1 MALALTQHKINMKN
15 IISIIV
21 IIISIATF
29 VLVVQPQ
36 YIEIQEMRKTEVE
49 LERVLDNARRLQ
61 SLRDDLLEKR
71 QSIANTDIRRL
82 EKLIPES
89 ADNVKLIL
97 EFEQISNRNN
107 LEIQAASAVK
117 DESETGDQQTFDVET
132 NDYGVITLDFT
143 LQGSYN
149 DFIGFLEDI
158 EKNLR
163 ITDIRSLS
171 ISPSEESTG
180 YGFDISI
187 DTYWLKDNI

>member
-1 MALALTQHKINMKN
+1 MKN
-15 IISIIV
+15 IISFIV
-21 IIISIATF
+21 IAISIATF

-36 YIEIQEMRKTEVE
+36 YNEIKEMQKTETE

-61 SLRDDLLEKR
+61 SLRDSLLEKR
-71 QSIANTDIRRL
+71 KGIANTDIRRL

-107 LEIQAASAVK
+107 LAIQAASAVK
-117 DESETGDQQTFDVET
+117 DESADGGGNQTFDIET

-143 LQGSYN
+143 LQGTYN
-149 DFIGFLEDI
+149 NFISFLQDI

-163 ITDIRSLS
+163 ITDIRDLS
-171 ISPSEESTG
+171 ISPSDSDDGG
-180 YGFDISI
+180 YSFDISI

>member
-1 MALALTQHKINMKN
+1 MKN

-21 IIISIATF
+21 IIISVATF
-29 VLVVQPQ
+29 IFVVEPQ
-36 YIEIQEMRKTEVE
+36 YNEIREMQKTETE

-71 QSIANTDIRRL
+71 QNIAGADIRRL

-107 LEIQAASAVK
+107 LSIQAASAVK
-117 DESETGDQQTFDVET
+117 DEEGNESSNQNFDIET
-132 NDYGVITLDFT
+132 NDYGVITLDFSLGGT
-143 LQGSYN
+143 YN
-149 DFIGFLEDI
+149 DFISFLEDI

-163 ITDIRSLS
+163 ITDIRTLS
-171 ISPSEESTG
+171 VKPSDEGGAEFS
-180 YGFDISI
+180 FDISI

>member
-1 MALALTQHKINMKN
+1 MKN

-21 IIISIATF
+21 IVVSIATF

-36 YIEIQEMRKTEVE
+36 YAEIQEMQKTETE

-71 QSIANTDIRRL
+71 KNIANTDIRRL

-107 LEIQAASAVK
+107 LSIQAASAVK
-117 DESETGDQQTFDVET
+117 DDDNGDSGGQQTFDIET

-149 DFIGFLEDI
+149 DFVSFLQDI

-171 ISPSEESTG
+171 ISPSDANDNG
-180 YGFDISI
+180 YSFDISI

>member
-1 MALALTQHKINMKN
+1 MKN

-21 IIISIATF
+21 IAISIATF
-29 VLVVQPQ
+29 VFVVKPQ
-36 YIEIQEMRKTEVE
+36 YDQIKEMQTTETQ

-61 SLRDDLLEKR
+61 SLRDSLLEKR
-71 QSIANTDIRRL
+71 KGIANTDIRRL

-107 LEIQAASAVK
+107 LSIQAASAVK
-117 DESETGDQQTFDVET
+117 DEEGDSSSSNQSFDIET
-132 NDYGVITLDFT
+132 NDYGVITLDFSLGGT
-143 LQGSYN
+143 YR
-149 DFIGFLEDI
+149 DFISFLEDI

-163 ITDIRSLS
+163 ITDVRTLS
-171 ISPSEESTG
+171 VTPSAEGGTDFS
-180 YGFDISI
+180 FDISI

>member
-1 MALALTQHKINMKN
+1 MKN

-29 VLVVQPQ
+29 VLVVEPQ
-36 YIEIQEMRKTEVE
+36 YGEIREMQQTENE

-71 QSIANTDIRRL
+71 QSIAGADIRRL
-82 EKLIPES
+82 ETLIPES

-97 EFEQISNRNN
+97 EFEQISNNNN
-107 LEIQAASAVK
+107 LSIEAASAVR
-117 DESETGDQQTFDVET
+117 DEEGDENSGQNFDIET
-132 NDYGVITLDFT
+132 NDYGVITLDFSLGGT
-143 LQGSYN
+143 YN
-149 DFIGFLEDI
+149 DFISFLEDI

-163 ITDIRSLS
+163 ITDIRTLS
-171 ISPSEESTG
+171 IRPAGEGNAEFS
-180 YGFDISI
+180 FDISI

>member
-1 MALALTQHKINMKN
+1 MKN

-21 IIISIATF
+21 IGISIATI

-36 YIEIQEMRKTEVE
+36 YTEIQEMQRTETE
-49 LERVLDNARRLQ
+49 LERVLNNARRLQ

-71 QSIANTDIRRL
+71 KSIANTDIRRL

-97 EFEQISNRNN
+97 EFEQISNKNN
-107 LEIQAASAVK
+107 LSIQAASAVK
-117 DESETGDQQTFDVET
+117 DDDTEGSSQQTFDIET

-143 LQGSYN
+143 LQGTYS
-149 DFIGFLEDI
+149 DFISFLQDI

-163 ITDIRSLS
+163 ITDIKNLT
-171 ISPSEESTG
+171 ISPSDGDGSS
-180 YGFDISI
+180 YSFDITI